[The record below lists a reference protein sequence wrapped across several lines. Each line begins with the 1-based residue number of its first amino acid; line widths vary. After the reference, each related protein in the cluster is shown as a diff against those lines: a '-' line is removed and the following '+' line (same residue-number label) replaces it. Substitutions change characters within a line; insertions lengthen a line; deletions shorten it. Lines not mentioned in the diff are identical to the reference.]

1 MVEGKGNICDRDPNG
16 VRSLPRGYV
25 VAERG
30 KKSFPGRESS
40 KSKGP
45 EVEGHGRSKTAIQN
59 YVYPEES
66 CAGNTS

>member
-1 MVEGKGNICDRDPNG
+1 MVEGKDNICDRDPNK

-25 VAERG
+25 VVGRG
-30 KKSFPGRESS
+30 KKSFPGIESS

-59 YVYPEES
+59 YVCPEES